1 MGGGR
6 GEQSAVACS
15 TPVTQCSH
23 LLLSGSA
30 ARLTASSCSSWG
42 PTGMNSVPAQALK
55 KEPVVADPSD
65 SDPKSQVTIKI
76 GSTGYQPDIDSPK

>member
-1 MGGGR
+1 
-6 GEQSAVACS
+6 
-15 TPVTQCSH
+15 
-23 LLLSGSA
+23 
-30 ARLTASSCSSWG
+30 
-42 PTGMNSVPAQALK
+42 MNSVPAQALK